1 MEEFITRGPG
11 TTSRTTTTTVASMW
25 ASEYYEVNKVL
36 REIAEILSQARYGS
50 GHGGIIPPE
59 NILDVVG
66 DVTDAYDRLLEIPMF
81 IKGR

>member
-1 MEEFITRGPG
+1 MPEIITRVVG
-11 TTSRTTTTTVASMW
+11 TASMW
-25 ASEYYEVNKVL
+25 ADEYYEVNKVL

-59 NILDVVG
+59 NILDVVEDLTNAHG
-66 DVTDAYDRLLEIPMF
+66 RLLEIPMF

>member
-11 TTSRTTTTTVASMW
+11 TTSRTTTVASMW
-25 ASEYYEVNKVL
+25 ADEYYEVNKVL

-50 GHGGIIPPE
+50 GHGGMIPPE

-66 DVTDAYDRLLEIPMF
+66 DLTNAHGRLLEIPMF